1 MAVKLNFDD
10 FRVVVEAIADL
21 VCCHGQSFEDDGLL
35 RHQLIDRGF
44 EMELIRAAEDWC
56 EMAESS
62 GSLLDILSVFAPAS
76 SNHRIYSPLERL
88 AVSDEIW
95 SAIEECRI
103 RGVISIDM
111 AERML
116 ESVREMDTRDWD
128 DEDVRTFLLEACIA
142 HGLPTNQMKLE
153 RALQGDFR
161 SYYC

>member
-21 VCCHGQSFEDDGLL
+21 VCCHGQSFEDDGIL
-35 RHQLIDRGF
+35 RHQLVDRGF
-44 EMELIRAAEDWC
+44 ELELICAAENWC
-56 EMAESS
+56 EMAEAS
-62 GSLLDILSVFAPAS
+62 GSLIDILSVFAPAS

-95 SAIEECRI
+95 SAIEACRI

-116 ESVREMDTRDWD
+116 ESVRELDTRDWD

>member
-21 VCCHGQSFEDDGLL
+21 VCCHGQSFEDDGIL
-35 RHQLIDRGF
+35 RHQLVDRGF
-44 EMELIRAAEDWC
+44 ELELICAAENWC
-56 EMAESS
+56 EMAEAS
-62 GSLLDILSVFAPAS
+62 GSLIDILSVFAPAS

-95 SAIEECRI
+95 SAIEACRM

-116 ESVREMDTRDWD
+116 ESVRELDTRDWD
-128 DEDVRTFLLEACIA
+128 DEDVRTFLLEACVA